1 MSLKDKVAVIGVG
14 CCKFGENW
22 TQSQEDMLVEAAYDA
37 YGDARIEPSQI
48 QAAWV
53 GIQYASTGMAGV
65 GLADPLKLY
74 GIPVTRCENF
84 CASGMDAF
92 RNAVFSVAAGVYDIV
107 LAAGVEKLMDAG
119 SRGLP
124 GTGGGHPFIGGVS
137 APGMFAMAANRY
149 MDKYGITKETM
160 GKVAVKNHY
169 NGAVNP
175 KAHFQREVDL
185 ETVVNAP
192 MIASPL
198 GRFDCC
204 AMTDGAAVAI
214 ICRADMANKFRDD
227 PVYVKGLG
235 LSVYTGQPNYDPN
248 FDYLGFA
255 ATQHASSEAY
265 KQAGVSNPRKEISFA
280 EVHDCFTITEI
291 LNYEDLGF
299 CNKGEGGKFIEEGVS
314 SIEGELPVNPS
325 GGLKSFGHPIG
336 ATGVRMIYELTKQL
350 QGRADGRQ
358 VKNPELGLA
367 HNLGGPGSV
376 AGVAILGL

>member
-1 MSLKDKVAVIGVG
+1 MSLKDKVAVIGVC
-14 CCKFGENW
+14 CCKLGENR
-22 TQSQEDMLVEAAYDA
+22 TQSHEDMLVEAAYDA
-37 YGDARIEPSQI
+37 FGDARIEPSQI

-53 GIQYASTGMAGV
+53 GIQYASTGMAGIS
-65 GLADPLKLY
+65 LADPLKLY

-149 MDKYGITKETM
+149 MDKYGITKETI

-204 AMTDGAAVAI
+204 AMTDGAAAAI

-235 LSVYTGQPNYDPN
+235 LSVYTGQPAYDPN
-248 FDYLGFA
+248 FDYLGFS
-255 ATQHASSEAY
+255 ATQRASSEAY

-291 LNYEDLGF
+291 LNYEDLGV

-376 AGVAILGL
+376 ACVAILGL

>member
-37 YGDARIEPSQI
+37 FGDARIEPSQI

-53 GIQYASTGMAGV
+53 GIQYASTGMAGI

-204 AMTDGAAVAI
+204 AMTDGAAAAI

-235 LSVYTGQPNYDPN
+235 LSVYTGQPTYDPN
-248 FDYLGFA
+248 FDYLGFS
-255 ATQHASSEAY
+255 ATQQASSEAY

-376 AGVAILGL
+376 ACVAILGL

>member
-53 GIQYASTGMAGV
+53 GIQYASTGMAGI

-107 LAAGVEKLMDAG
+107 MAAGVEKLMDAG

-248 FDYLGFA
+248 FDYLGFSS
-255 ATQHASSEAY
+255 TQHASSEAY

-299 CNKGEGGKFIEEGVS
+299 CNKGEGGKFIEEGIS

-376 AGVAILGL
+376 ACVAILGW